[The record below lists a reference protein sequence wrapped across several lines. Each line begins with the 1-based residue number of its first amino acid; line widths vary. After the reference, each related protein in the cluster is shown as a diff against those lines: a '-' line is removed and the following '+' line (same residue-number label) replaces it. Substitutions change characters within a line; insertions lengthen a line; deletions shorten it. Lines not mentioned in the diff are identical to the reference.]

1 MAVQYIPN
9 LDTFRVLAN
18 EGNLIPVYRELPAD
32 LDTPVSVFLKLNQEA
47 PTFLLESV
55 EGGEKL
61 GRYSFIG
68 IGHNI
73 ILKSSGNKAI
83 IHRNG
88 DRRKVSLE
96 GRDCLHLVKELL
108 AQRQVVAIPGLP
120 RFFGGAVGYMSYDMV
135 RSFETK
141 LSECSHDE
149 LGLPESVFVFT
160 DTMVIFD
167 HVQHKIKVVANTHV
181 DGPAEFAYEQ
191 AISKIESI
199 IARLVRPLSLESKG
213 TSSRTISPQD
223 KKLSSNFTQKEF
235 EAGVRACKEYI
246 AAGDAFQIVFSQRL
260 QRKTTAE
267 PFTIYRAL
275 RTLNPSP
282 YLFYLDLGDF
292 QLIGSSPEMLV
303 KAEDGLAETCPIAGT
318 RPRGANEQEDETLAA
333 ELLADPKE
341 LAEHAMLVDL
351 ARNDLG
357 RVCQHGTVTVPVSMS
372 IEKFSHVMHI
382 VSTAEGKLKPGEDA
396 FSLLRAAFPA
406 GTLSGAPK
414 IRAMEIITE
423 LEDLKR
429 GPYGGAVGYFSYSGN
444 MDTCITIRTIVMI
457 GDTVYLQGGAG
468 IVYDSDPA
476 LEYQETLN
484 KVKALEKAVEIAE
497 DEGYYT

>member
-1 MAVQYIPN
+1 
-9 LDTFRVLAN
+9 
-18 EGNLIPVYRELPAD
+18 
-32 LDTPVSVFLKLNQEA
+32 
-47 PTFLLESV
+47 
-55 EGGEKL
+55 
-61 GRYSFIG
+61 
-68 IGHNI
+68 
-73 ILKSSGNKAI
+73 
-83 IHRNG
+83 
-88 DRRKVSLE
+88 
-96 GRDCLHLVKELL
+96 
-108 AQRQVVAIPGLP
+108 
-120 RFFGGAVGYMSYDMV
+120 
-135 RSFETK
+135 
-141 LSECSHDE
+141 
-149 LGLPESVFVFT
+149 
-160 DTMVIFD
+160 
-167 HVQHKIKVVANTHV
+167 
-181 DGPAEFAYEQ
+181 
-191 AISKIESI
+191 
-199 IARLVRPLSLESKG
+199 
-213 TSSRTISPQD
+213 
-223 KKLSSNFTQKEF
+223 
-235 EAGVRACKEYI
+235 
-246 AAGDAFQIVFSQRL
+246 
-260 QRKTTAE
+260 
-267 PFTIYRAL
+267 
-275 RTLNPSP
+275 
-282 YLFYLDLGDF
+282 
-292 QLIGSSPEMLV
+292 MLV

-318 RPRGANEQEDETLAA
+318 RPRGANEQEDETLVA